1 MAKKKQKYYVVWKG
15 TRPGIYDNW
24 EEAKSQI
31 FGFLGAQYKSFETI
45 PEAQQAYKNGYY
57 ASIQNDKETISKS
70 LKITNKT
77 INYNSISVDAASSGN
92 PGRMEYQGVITKTK
106 ELIFHKGPF
115 EYSTNNIGEFLALVH
130 ALAYLKQ
137 QGKEDVTIYTD
148 SKTAIAW
155 VRNKA
160 IKSTLDRNHKNQDSF
175 ELVDRAI
182 SWLKNNTFSNPI
194 VKWETEVWGEIP
206 ADFGRK

>member
-57 ASIQNDKETISKS
+57 ASIQKDKETIAKS
-70 LKITNKT
+70 PKITNKT

-92 PGRMEYQGVITKTK
+92 PGKMEYQGVITKTK

-137 QGKEDVTIYTD
+137 QSKEDITIYTD

-160 IKSTLDRNHKNQDSF
+160 IKSTLDRNHKNETSF

-182 SWLKNNTFSNPI
+182 SWLKNNTFNNPI

>member
-155 VRNKA
+155 VRNRA
-160 IKSTLDRNHKNQDSF
+160 IKSTLDRNHKNEASF

-182 SWLKNNTFSNPI
+182 VWLKNNTFNNPI